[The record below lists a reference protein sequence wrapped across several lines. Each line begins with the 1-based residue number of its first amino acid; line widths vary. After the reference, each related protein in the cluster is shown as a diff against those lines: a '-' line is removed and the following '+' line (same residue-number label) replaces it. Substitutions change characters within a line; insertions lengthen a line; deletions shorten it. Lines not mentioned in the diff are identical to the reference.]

1 LKLHGYNFDEFLDD
15 WSMGLRQRVTFMGL
29 ISAIGLGSP
38 TAAQGTG
45 QTNSQPNAPEYSN
58 TGSPPTSGT
67 STQPANETQGA
78 GGTAQNRS
86 SVGAGTPAAPAAPER
101 TGHAARL
108 SNYVARA
115 HPDHDKATLGR
126 FYAQAVNDRLRAE
139 MMLTQLA
146 KESGGKE
153 TSILLKP
160 TSPIEE
166 YRAGSGAGEPA

>member
-1 LKLHGYNFDEFLDD
+1 
-15 WSMGLRQRVTFMGL
+15 M
-29 ISAIGLGSP
+29 
-38 TAAQGTG
+38 
-45 QTNSQPNAPEYSN
+45 
-58 TGSPPTSGT
+58 
-67 STQPANETQGA
+67 
-78 GGTAQNRS
+78 
-86 SVGAGTPAAPAAPER
+86 
-101 TGHAARL
+101 
-108 SNYVARA
+108 ARA

-153 TSILLKP
+153 ASILLKP